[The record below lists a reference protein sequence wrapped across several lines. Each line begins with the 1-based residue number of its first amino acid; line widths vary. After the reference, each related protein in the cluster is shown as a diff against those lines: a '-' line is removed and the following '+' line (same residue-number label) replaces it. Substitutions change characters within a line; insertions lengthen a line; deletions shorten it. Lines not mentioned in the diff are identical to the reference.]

1 MCDARPLRPT
11 ISTPGLEIAM
21 EVVLQ
26 GDAIKSE
33 SDLHRILSEKLDFGP
48 YYGANLAALWDRLT
62 TDVERPVRLIW
73 KNAASSR
80 AAMDET
86 LFAKIIQLFRDV
98 EQQDRDFG
106 RSEAFTFSIE

>member
-1 MCDARPLRPT
+1 
-11 ISTPGLEIAM
+11 M

-26 GDAIKSE
+26 GDDIRSE
-33 SDLHRILSEKLDFGP
+33 RDLHRILAEKLDFGP

-73 KNAASSR
+73 ENAAASR
-80 AAMDET
+80 AAMGDT
-86 LFAKIIQLFRDV
+86 IFTKIIQLFQDV

-106 RSEAFTFSIE
+106 RSEAFTFATK